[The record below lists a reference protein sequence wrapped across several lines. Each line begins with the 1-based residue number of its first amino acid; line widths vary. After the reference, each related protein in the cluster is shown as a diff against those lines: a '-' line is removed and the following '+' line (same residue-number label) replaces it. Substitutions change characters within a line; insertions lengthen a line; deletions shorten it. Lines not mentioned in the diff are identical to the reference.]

1 MVLDVGQWKQEAS
14 KKSTLNSGLF
24 AQVSVDADDEQI
36 DAELERLMELRKAAE
51 AKERLQPP
59 RASSTSPIKLSSSGS
74 TAARV
79 VAPTDTDEDSQTQQ
93 QQQQQQPIE
102 SAPVKM
108 PKFSRLMMK
117 NANDTSLAYLGGG
130 GESASTQSNKP
141 KIKVADI
148 AEIPQFRGAK

>member
-24 AQVSVDADDEQI
+24 AQVSIDADDEQI

-51 AKERLQPP
+51 EKERLQPP
-59 RASSTSPIKLSSSGS
+59 RASSTSPIKS
-74 TAARV
+74 TVAARV
-79 VAPTDTDEDSQTQQ
+79 VAPTDTDKDSQT
-93 QQQQQQPIE
+93 QQQQQPIE

-130 GESASTQSNKP
+130 ESASMQTQSNKP
-141 KIKVADI
+141 KIKVSDI